1 MRTVISSWTRA
12 DILPV
17 SLPSIPGTY
26 ATEEI
31 EVVKRGIADLVQR
44 LPMDEPIDIEEYIDI
59 DRNEEIYSS
68 TVENVLFQEITD
80 TINHIDTLEEEK
92 PSEER
97 IVTSSEALLGCDN
110 MLAYIAYIA
119 QKNLNVDFS
128 VINTLNNLRRK
139 ITQTSAELA
148 RQTTL
153 EEYLTFD
160 A

>member
-1 MRTVISSWTRA
+1 MMVR
-12 DILPV
+12 D
-17 SLPSIPGTY
+17 
-26 ATEEI
+26 
-31 EVVKRGIADLVQR
+31 EVTNPAKNKRHALRGI
-44 LPMDEPIDIEEYIDI
+44 EKK
-59 DRNEEIYSS
+59 EIYSS
-68 TVENVLFQEITD
+68 TDENVLFQEIVD
-80 TINHIDTLEEEK
+80 TINHIDALEEEE

-110 MLAYIAYIA
+110 VLAYIA

-128 VINTLNNLRRK
+128 VINTLNNLRKK
-139 ITQTSAELA
+139 ITQTSVELA

>member
-1 MRTVISSWTRA
+1 
-12 DILPV
+12 
-17 SLPSIPGTY
+17 
-26 ATEEI
+26 
-31 EVVKRGIADLVQR
+31 
-44 LPMDEPIDIEEYIDI
+44 MDEPIDIEEYIDI